1 MTKRNPIT
9 WVPTAYF
16 AMGLPM
22 IMLTLVASVFFEDL
36 GIPKAQHTF
45 WTGWIILPWSLK
57 PLISIVME
65 LFGTKRKYIVFTELL
80 SAVAFGCIV
89 FSLPLSNFFTL
100 VLVFMGI
107 IALSG
112 STHDIALDGMYMEQL
127 DVATQSAYSG
137 WQGAF
142 YNMAKVLANGG
153 LIFLAGWL
161 VSSQGLSQVASW
173 QIVMGL
179 CATIFGLV
187 GIYHF
192 YVLPNDI
199 KQQSTG
205 NFREK
210 MKELGGI
217 FVDFFNKKHILYY
230 LIFIFSYRFAEG
242 FVMKIFPLFLKGE
255 TIKGGLGLNNE
266 QVGFIYGT
274 AGVVAFIVGSILAGH
289 YVSKVGLKKSLFT
302 LVCAYNVQFVVY
314 LLLAYFQPTHL
325 GTIALGVIGE
335 NFGYGFGAVG
345 LTLFIMQQV
354 APSKNQMTHC
364 AFGNSL
370 AMLSLALSGMASGAV
385 SEYLGYLGFFVLAM
399 VLMVPAILLAWRVP
413 FTHKS
418 HTEA

>member
-1 MTKRNPIT
+1 MKKKNPIT

-36 GIPKAQHTF
+36 EIPKSQHTF

-57 PLISIVME
+57 PIISIIME
-65 LFGTKRKYIVFTELL
+65 LFGTKRQYIFITELI
-80 SAVAFGCIV
+80 SAVAFGAIV
-89 FSLPLSNFFTL
+89 FSLPLPNFFTM

-142 YNMAKVLANGG
+142 YNIAKVLANGG

-161 VSSQGLSQVASW
+161 VTEQGFSQVASW
-173 QIVMGL
+173 QVVMSI
-179 CATIFGLV
+179 CAAIFGIV
-187 GIYHF
+187 GVYHF
-192 YVLPNDI
+192 YMLPRDV
-199 KQQSTG
+199 KPKTTG
-205 NFREK
+205 DFSEK
-210 MKELGGI
+210 MNELGSI
-217 FVDFFNKKHILYY
+217 IVDFFRKKHIWYY
-230 LIFIFSYRFAEG
+230 LIFIFLYRFAEG
-242 FVMKIFPLFLKGE
+242 FVMKIFPLFLKGKVAE
-255 TIKGGLGLNNE
+255 GGLELSNE

-274 AGVVAFIVGSILAGH
+274 AGVIAFITGSILAGH
-289 YVSKVGLKKSLFT
+289 YVSKVGLKKSLFI
-302 LVCAYNVQFVVY
+302 LVCAYNIQFIVY

-325 GTIALGVIGE
+325 TTIALGVIGE

-354 APSKNQMTHC
+354 APGKNQMTHN

-370 AMLSLALSGMASGAV
+370 AMLSLALSGMASGAL
-385 SEYLGYLGFFVLAM
+385 SESLGYLGFF
-399 VLMVPAILLAWRVP
+399 LLAIVLIIPSITLAWYVP
-413 FTHKS
+413 FSHKN
-418 HTEA
+418 HTEV